1 MALGTPP
8 TSPSHPFFGHETFK
22 GGSLFGS
29 DKDEIESPLKQKS
42 KRLEAARTVSSV
54 TSVEAALPV
63 HHPWEVTDEVTAES
77 GTSVRDTIVVK
88 NSLFVSE
95 EDQKSDS
102 SGLLDEVGDGNDCYG
117 DVTSNEALPSHERR
131 LKNATKLFTTKATPK
146 QKTFLDKV
154 RVTLP
159 SDQLLVPRSSFE
171 PFDPPAAVV
180 SEAKALKLLSDNRT
194 LPPDGFR
201 EYNLSQFVIYCDKS
215 KSYDSEMR
223 SLHCVRTTTPSGPL
237 YFDGVVS
244 RGGRSFFVQ
253 HVHIK
258 SMPIGNYIDVDLH
271 TVEGSIWL
279 ETDCS
284 TACKGFYRLDK
295 PAPEYERFFKPFM
308 WLADL
313 TKHFVDFIDRR
324 HDDRSRVSIHDFQ
337 EGFSNWLERTHGS
350 SAKFQVWRSQ
360 YPRDD
365 FRTAVVANHPFLYKE
380 ACGVLP
386 IDEVEFHTIW
396 SEIMSF
402 DRHKGIPTSD
412 KDKATI
418 VTEYVYDCFRQLPC
432 GKVMKVAHMKP
443 DTELQHI
450 RLAEER
456 GMEKSQGIKNI
467 KRHKSAIIPLDV
479 TTIKRGDTISTTRD
493 DNDQAVWKHQ
503 APRDCA
509 DVDRWFARVEKVN
522 IDSEGKRSF
531 DVIWYYRP
539 SDTLC
544 GVMKYPWDNEL
555 FFSTHCS
562 CSEKHKITD
571 DEVLGIHEVEFWG
584 TSETSKEF
592 FCRQTYI
599 HEDRKWITLE
609 EGHLICAHKRKR
621 SPRPDFQI
629 GDTLLVQKTA
639 RSPQCDP
646 CQLIGL
652 IEDDFGTVKLSF
664 RRLIRRRD
672 IEASGATLPANE
684 VVWTEEIFDALES
697 RIIGRCGIKHFP
709 EGQAITAPFD
719 RDGVGC
725 LFFFT
730 YKLVDRGYGQ
740 DLVPLTRCPASL
752 RQYQDLQSSNLPK
765 LRGLDLFCGG
775 GNFGRGLEDGGAVE
789 VKWANDFNDIALHT
803 YMANCPS
810 EDSVDPFLG
819 SIDELNKRAIR
830 GQFRQGIPQIGDVEF
845 IAGGSPCPG
854 FSNLTNDLTT
864 DKQRKNQSLVAAFA
878 TSVDIHRP
886 KFGLLE
892 NVPGII
898 RPQVNRDED
907 VFSQLVCCLVGM
919 GYQTRL
925 FFLDA
930 ASCGAPQMRSRVF
943 IVFAAPGYVLPS
955 RPQQSHALPSSTKRR
970 SVGRLP
976 TGEPMAER
984 EFAKACPFDTI
995 TAQMATSDLTPIGDA
1010 KPDICVQFPDHR
1022 TALGR
1027 TKLMTERI
1035 VLIPKRPFGMN
1046 FTAACYGTKDK
1057 PATLS
1062 RTEKATF
1069 LGTGKT
1075 MATSKGSNAFGRL
1088 RPDRLF
1094 ETIVTAVSPGDAK
1107 SGRVL
1112 HWDNDRIIT
1121 IMEARRAQ
1129 GFRDEDV
1136 ILGSPSQQYRIV
1148 GNSVAREVAVAL
1160 GICFQEAY
1168 QAGGRTPKP
1177 KQEESLIPMRH
1188 KKPDWSKSDLKDN
1201 TGESSASM
1209 QSSQKEKPTNSKRK
1223 SPESGSPRPQKSPRQ
1238 RPSDRSSRSSSSS
1251 SQRSA
1256 TRRST
1261 QKPHGFKV
1269 LQVDSDGSS

>member
-8 TSPSHPFFGHETFK
+8 TSPSNPFFGLETFK

-29 DKDEIESPLKQKS
+29 NEDDIESPLEQRS
-42 KRLEAARTVSSV
+42 KRLKAAKTLASA
-54 TSVEAALPV
+54 TSLETALSGSY
-63 HHPWEVTDEVTAES
+63 PWQVTDDDAGES
-77 GTSVRDTIVVK
+77 DTSVRDTIVVK
-88 NSLFVSE
+88 HSLFVSD
-95 EDQKSDS
+95 EDQKSDA
-102 SGLLDEVGDGNDCYG
+102 SGLLDELGNGNDCYG
-117 DVTSNEALPSHERR
+117 DVTSDEGLPSQRGA
-131 LKNATKLFTTKATPK
+131 LKYTTKLSTTEKTPA
-146 QKTFLDKV
+146 QGRFLDKLSIS
-154 RVTLP
+154 LP
-159 SDQLLVPRSSFE
+159 SDELLVPRSSFE

-180 SEAKALKLLSDNRT
+180 SEAKALKLLGESRNQPQEEFT
-194 LPPDGFR
+194 
-201 EYNLSQFVIYCDKS
+201 EYTLSQFVIYCDKS
-215 KSYDSEMR
+215 KTFDKEMR
-223 SLHCVRTTTPSGPL
+223 SLHCVRTTTLSGPL

-244 RGGRSFFVQ
+244 RGRRRFFVS
-253 HVHIK
+253 HVQIK
-258 SMPIGNYIDVDLH
+258 AMPIDNYIDLGLH
-271 TVEGSIWL
+271 TVEGNIWL
-279 ETDCS
+279 QTDCS
-284 TACKGFYRLDK
+284 AARNGFYRLDK
-295 PAPEYERFFKPFM
+295 PAPEYERFFKPFA

-324 HDDRSRVSIHDFQ
+324 HDRKMPVTIHDFQ
-337 EGFSNWLERTHGS
+337 QEFSNWLARIHGS
-350 SAKFQVWRSQ
+350 SDEFQAWRSQ

-365 FRTAVVANHPFLYKE
+365 FRTAVVANTPFLYKE

-386 IDEVEFHTIW
+386 IEEVHFHTIW
-396 SEIMSF
+396 SEIKFF
-402 DRHKGIPTSD
+402 DRHKRIRTTD
-412 KDKATI
+412 KDDATI
-418 VTEYVYDCFRQLPC
+418 VTDYVYDCFRQLPC
-432 GKVMKVAHMKP
+432 GKVMKVAHMKT
-443 DTELQHI
+443 DTELQHAQ
-450 RLAEER
+450 LVEER
-456 GMEKSQGIKNI
+456 GMEKSKGIKNTE
-467 KRHKSAIIPLDV
+467 RHRPTSIRLDV
-479 TTIKRGDTISTTRD
+479 TTIKKGDTISTTRD

-503 APRDCA
+503 APRDCPDA
-509 DVDRWFARVEKVN
+509 DRWFARVEKVN
-522 IDSEGKRSF
+522 IDNEGKRSF

-544 GVMKYPWDNEL
+544 GIMKYPWDNEL

-562 CSEKHKITD
+562 CSEKHKITE

-584 TSETSKEF
+584 TSETAKEF

-599 HEDRKWITLE
+599 HEDRKWITLKE
-609 EGHLICAHKRKR
+609 DHLICVHKRKR
-621 SPRPDFQI
+621 SSRPDYQI

-646 CQLIGL
+646 CELIGL
-652 IEDDFGTVKLSF
+652 DEDEFGVVKFSF
-664 RRLIRRRD
+664 HRLLRRSD
-672 IEASGATLPANE
+672 VESSDVPVNE
-684 VVWTEEIFDALES
+684 VVYTEEIFNAPES
-697 RIIGRCGIKHFP
+697 RIIGRCGIKHFAP
-709 EGQAITAPFD
+709 GQVVTAPFD

-725 LFFFT
+725 LFYFT

-740 DLVPLTRCPASL
+740 DIVPLPRCPASL
-752 RQYQDLQSSNLPK
+752 RQYQDLQSSTLPK

-803 YMANCPS
+803 YMANCPR
-810 EDSVDPFLG
+810 EGSVDPFLG

-830 GQFRQGIPQIGDVEF
+830 GKFGKGIPQIGDVEF

-898 RPQVNRDED
+898 QPQVSRDED

-930 ASCGAPQMRSRVF
+930 ASCGASQMRSRVF
-943 IVFAAPGYVLPS
+943 VVFAAPGYVLPS
-955 RPQQSHALPSSTKRR
+955 RPQQSHALPSSTNRR
-970 SVGRLP
+970 AVGRLP
-976 TGEPMAER
+976 TGERMAER

-995 TAQMATSDLTPIGDA
+995 TAQMATSDLTHIGDA

-1022 TALGR
+1022 TSMNR
-1027 TKLMTERI
+1027 TRLMTERI
-1035 VLIPKRPFGMN
+1035 ALIPKRPFGMN

-1057 PATLS
+1057 PASLS
-1062 RTEKATF
+1062 STEKAKF
-1069 LGTGKT
+1069 LGTGKN
-1075 MATSKGSNAFGRL
+1075 MATSKRSNAFGRI

-1094 ETIVTAVSPGDAK
+1094 ETIVTAVSPLDAK

-1112 HWDNDRIIT
+1112 HWNDDRIIT
-1121 IMEARRAQ
+1121 VMEARRAQ

-1168 QAGGRTPKP
+1168 QAGWRAPKP
-1177 KQEESLIPMRH
+1177 RQEESKIPMRH
-1188 KKPDWSKSDLKDN
+1188 KKPGTGRTVPKDKM
-1201 TGESSASM
+1201 GESSTSM
-1209 QSSQKEKPTNSKRK
+1209 QSSQQERRTNSKRK
-1223 SPESGSPRPQKSPRQ
+1223 FAESGSPRPQKSPRQ
-1238 RPSDRSSRSSSSS
+1238 QLSDRSSGSSSSS
-1251 SQRSA
+1251 SQRASA
-1256 TRRST
+1256 RRS
-1261 QKPHGFKV
+1261 QKAHSLKV
-1269 LQVDSDGSS
+1269 LQVDSDDSS